1 MSTPLS
7 TPMNFMGN
15 VLENF
20 NQDPKAAQNIELA
33 PGVAMDVLRNAPADT
48 FANIPHFEYEAE
60 NSDTAALSGPGSPAA
75 S

>member
-1 MSTPLS
+1 MSTPLA

-20 NQDPKAAQNIELA
+20 NQDPHAAQNIELA

-48 FANIPHFEYEAE
+48 FANIPHFEFEAG
-60 NSDTAALSGPGSPAA
+60 NSDTANPSGPGSPATT
-75 S
+75 